1 MLKPMEK
8 IKLNS
13 QAVVLLEQIESSSAL
28 KRIPLLAQLASIIVQ
43 LGGDGNAGGTGG
55 NGAYAGDTN
64 PTEEQKETGDYKKG
78 RVTFGPFD
86 ILIENPKGSTRSGT
100 DENGDKWST
109 TMKNHYGD
117 FLKTKGADG
126 DPVDV
131 FLGDDVNAASVFI
144 VDQIDPNTRKFDEHK
159 VMLGFSSM
167 AKAKKA
173 YFANYDDNWQGLGAI
188 TAFKMPKFEQ
198 WIYGGSTKTAISY
211 QDGALQKADK
221 AKPVNSLVPSDY
233 VHLTP
238 MELKVAMF
246 KAGSKNNYP
255 LDDIALVFDH
265 WLTVNQAA

>member
-1 MLKPMEK
+1 MLKPLEK

-13 QAVVLLEQIESSSAL
+13 QAVALLEKIESSSAI
-28 KRIPLLAQLASIIVQ
+28 KRIPLLTQLTGIIVQ
-43 LGGDGNAGGTGG
+43 LGGDGNAGCTGS
-55 NGAYAGDTN
+55 NGAYTGNTN
-64 PTEEQKETGDYKKG
+64 PTDAQKETGEYKKG
-78 RVTFGPFD
+78 RVKFGPFD

-100 DENGDKWST
+100 DDNGDKWSSN
-109 TMKNHYGD
+109 MKNHYGD

-131 FLGDDVNAASVFI
+131 FLGDDVNAKSVYI

-159 VMLGFSSM
+159 VMLGFSSL

-198 WIYGGSTKTAISY
+198 WIYGGNTKTAISY
-211 QDGALQKADK
+211 TDGAMQTTEKV
-221 AKPVNSLVPSDY
+221 KPVNVLVPGDY

-238 MELKVAMF
+238 VELKIAMF
-246 KAGSKNNYP
+246 KAGSEDNYP
-255 LDDIALVFDH
+255 LDDIATVFDH
-265 WLTVNQAA
+265 WLTMNQAA